1 MGGICQNYDKTI
13 LRHGEDGFKEGYAT
27 RNVGLVTFNGSSLSA
42 NPIITFAH
50 EVGHNLGA
58 EHDGKGNNCT
68 PDHYMMA
75 SHTERLPKDH
85 QKIFSQCSKK
95 YFKSEIEEIE
105 KV

>member
-1 MGGICQNYDKTI
+1 M
-13 LRHGEDGFKEGYAT
+13 
-27 RNVGLVTFNGSSLSA
+27 TFNGSSLSA

-58 EHDGKGNNCT
+58 EHDGEGNECHKT
-68 PDHYMMA
+68 HYMMA
-75 SHTERLPKDH
+75 AETDTLPKDH